1 VNDFERQIR
10 EAIRY
15 LKKHVPEKPR
25 IVLILGSGLGNFADG
40 VENPTIISS
49 ADIPHYPTTSVQ
61 GHAGKLVF
69 GRVRD
74 GDRVSEPVL
83 VFKGRV
89 HFYETQDLFKV
100 IMPTA
105 VAAGLGAKTM
115 IVTNAAGG
123 INRRF
128 RPGDLMI
135 IRDALNLAFERIPA
149 IKTSRDPGIRN
160 RMHARSGSGELMDE
174 RTTQSLRDAAMA
186 CGVRMHEGTYCWVKG
201 PTYETAAEIQMF
213 RQLGADAV
221 GMSTVPEIVAG
232 RRLGLKIAGI
242 SLISNMAT
250 GISAEK
256 LSHQEVT
263 DTANRV
269 QVMFTR
275 LMTEVVLRLGTRKA
289 S

>member
-1 VNDFERQIR
+1 
-10 EAIRY
+10 
-15 LKKHVPEKPR
+15 
-25 IVLILGSGLGNFADG
+25 
-40 VENPTIISS
+40 
-49 ADIPHYPTTSVQ
+49 
-61 GHAGKLVF
+61 
-69 GRVRD
+69 
-74 GDRVSEPVL
+74 
-83 VFKGRV
+83 
-89 HFYETQDLFKV
+89 
-100 IMPTA
+100 
-105 VAAGLGAKTM
+105 
-115 IVTNAAGG
+115 
-123 INRRF
+123 
-128 RPGDLMI
+128 
-135 IRDALNLAFERIPA
+135 
-149 IKTSRDPGIRN
+149 
-160 RMHARSGSGELMDE
+160 MHARGGSGELLDE

-275 LMTEVVLRLGTRKA
+275 LMTEVVLRLGTHKA